1 MNMKSPLPG
10 ALIDV
15 VIAGLGP
22 TGLVLAHMLGMRG
35 HQVVVLEREPNFYGN
50 ARAVY
55 TDDECMRVLQHI
67 GCVQELQKDMLQDAP
82 IQFVRRDGAVIGR
95 YLPRQR
101 PFGWPVVNFFYQPYL
116 ETTLTEQ
123 LGRYPNVTVMRGREL
138 VDFAQYDS
146 GVSVTH
152 QATQQFRFSDS
163 SDARKIAD
171 GYKDPQVLHARYLVG
186 ADGGRSAVRE
196 KLGIKMSGRNF
207 PEPWLVVDIQRKPG
221 EDGLRHIP
229 YFNFVVDAEQPVVS
243 CIQPDGFHRFE
254 FMLKPGQTK
263 EDMEKPESVRHYLSL
278 FVDPDKF
285 EVKRRLVYTFN
296 ALIVEKWRDRRIIL
310 AGDAAH
316 MTPQFM
322 GQGASSGIRDAYN
335 LGWKLSAVLNGQADD
350 TLLDSY
356 GKERHDHAK
365 AMIDVSVAMKN
376 AVSTTHPVGSR
387 LRNVAF
393 KLVQLIPPLR
403 HWVEEGGFKPQP
415 AYTSGQYV
423 GLPRRR
429 SGSPEGKLAP
439 QPEVRLLDGRR
450 LLLDELLGTDFSL
463 VGLAADPRA
472 TISDDNLVWLESM
485 GASFVALYPYAGR
498 PQGLKGVE
506 RDGKAGLSEAEDMSG
521 GMIGWFGKAGFRRD
535 AVAILRPDRFAFAV
549 VDAGMVNEAIRA
561 LRVQLGAGHG
571 RVGATQPAHV
581 QQQARVGATRHLSGS
596 LAGK

>member
-1 MNMKSPLPG
+1 MKSQLPDTP
-10 ALIDV
+10 IDV

-35 HQVVVLEREPNFYGN
+35 HQVLVLEREPKFYGN

-67 GCVQELQKDMLQDAP
+67 GCAQELQKDMLQDAP
-82 IQFVRRDGAVIGR
+82 IQFVRSDGSVLGR

-101 PFGWPVVNFFYQPYL
+101 PFGWPVVNFFYQPYI

-123 LGRYPNVTVMRGREL
+123 LARYPNVTVVRGREL
-138 VDFAQYDS
+138 VDFVQDDS

-152 QATQQFRFSDS
+152 QATQQFRFSDV
-163 SDARKIAD
+163 SDARKSVD
-171 GYKDPQVLHARYLVG
+171 GDKDIQILRARYLVG

-196 KLGIKMSGRNF
+196 KLGFKMSGRNF
-207 PEPWLVVDIQRKPG
+207 PEPWLVVDIKRKPG

-263 EDMEKPESVRHYLSL
+263 EDMERPESVRHYLSL

-296 ALIVEKWRDRRIIL
+296 ALIVEKWRERRVIL

-335 LGWKLSAVLNGQADD
+335 LGWKLSAVLNGQAADA
-350 TLLDSY
+350 LLDSY
-356 GKERHDHAK
+356 GRERHDHAK

-376 AVSTTHPVGSR
+376 AVSMTHPVGSR

-403 HWVEEGGFKPQP
+403 RWVEEGGFKPQP
-415 AYTSGQYV
+415 VYTSGQYF
-423 GLPRRR
+423 GLPRRG

-450 LLLDELLGTDFSL
+450 LLLDELLGKNFSL
-463 VGLAADPRA
+463 VGLAADPRPL
-472 TISDDNLVWLESM
+472 ISAENLAWLGSM
-485 GASFVALYPYAGR
+485 GTHFVALYPYAGR

-506 RDGKAGLSEAEDMSG
+506 RDARAGLSEPEDMSG
-521 GMIGWFGKAGFRRD
+521 DMIRWFGKAGFSSN
-535 AVAILRPDRFAFAV
+535 AIAILRPDRFTFAV
-549 VDAGMVNEAIRA
+549 VAADAVNEAIRA
-561 LRVQLGAGHG
+561 LRAQLGDD
-571 RVGATQPAHV
+571 ATSV
-581 QQQARVGATRHLSGS
+581 S
-596 LAGK
+596 LATLVPAPGLVQAGAARH